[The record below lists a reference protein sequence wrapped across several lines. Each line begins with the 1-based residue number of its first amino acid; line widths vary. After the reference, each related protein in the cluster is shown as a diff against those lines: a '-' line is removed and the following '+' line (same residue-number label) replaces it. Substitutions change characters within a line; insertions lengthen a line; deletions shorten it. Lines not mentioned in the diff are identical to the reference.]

1 VSVPPETAT
10 ATATSHADRLAE
22 VVESEGLDQLIVADL
37 VHLGDSSREA
47 QADVFWL
54 TGFSGTSA
62 FSIVGPEE
70 RLFLTDFRYTER
82 AEREVEPAFERERI
96 GPKLLENAA
105 ERLRGRVGYDEAKTS
120 VRTLH
125 RLEQEVGDGVELVPV
140 TNLVAKLRRLK
151 DAAEIE
157 RIAEAARLT
166 DEVYEW
172 ICERGLVGRTER
184 EVRVAAEQRMREL
197 GADDPSFESIVAA
210 GENGPIG
217 HHSASDREIGAGE
230 LVVLDMGAIVD
241 GYCSDCTRTFATGEI
256 EAEAAEVYAV
266 VKAAQQKGLDAV
278 AAGRTGV
285 DVDAAARTVIEA
297 AGYGDEFGHGL
308 GHGVGIEV
316 HEPPRLSKTS
326 EDTLEVGDAVTVE
339 PGIYL
344 PGRFGV
350 RIEDLVAIT
359 DDGVRN
365 LSSFPKELRV
375 VD

>member
-1 VSVPPETAT
+1 VTPPPETAT
-10 ATATSHADRLAE
+10 ATTHADQLTE
-22 VVESEGLDQLIVADL
+22 VVEAEGLDQLIVADL
-37 VHLGDSSREA
+37 VNTGDTGREA

-54 TGFSGTSA
+54 SGFSGTSA
-62 FSIVGPEE
+62 VCLVGPDE
-70 RLFLTDFRYTER
+70 RRFLTDFRYTER
-82 AEREVEPAFERERI
+82 AEREVDPAFERERI

-125 RLEQEVGDGVELVPV
+125 RLEEAVGDDVELVPA
-140 TNLVAKLRRLK
+140 TGLVGRLRRHK

-172 ICERGLVGRTER
+172 LCDQGIVGRTER

-197 GADDPSFESIVAA
+197 GASDPSFESIIAA

-217 HHSASDREIGAGE
+217 HHSSSDREIGEGE

-256 EAEAAEVYAV
+256 EGEAREVYELV
-266 VKAAQQKGLDAV
+266 GSAQQAGLDAV
-278 AAGRTGV
+278 AAGASGV
-285 DVDAAARTVIEA
+285 DVDAAARAVIEA

-308 GHGVGIEV
+308 GHGVGIEI
-316 HEPPRLSKTS
+316 HEPPRLAKTS
-326 EDTLEVGDAVTVE
+326 EDTLEVGDVVTVE
-339 PGIYL
+339 PGVYL

-350 RIEDLVAIT
+350 RIEDLVALT
-359 DDGVRN
+359 DEGVQN

-375 VD
+375 VS